1 MAFGDRIR
9 LASAAGMSA
18 RDSLLGYAVRYQEW
32 TDFYRGLPMSDLRRE
47 LARFSRDTVPA
58 TAHQGPRYAALRRI
72 LQERKPK
79 EDR

>member
-18 RDSLLGYAVRYQEW
+18 RESLLGYAVRFQEW
-32 TDFYRGLPMSDLRRE
+32 TDFYRSMPSDGLRKE
-47 LARFSRDTVPA
+47 LARFHRDTVP
-58 TAHQGPRYAALRRI
+58 TSTHQGPRYAALRHI
-72 LQERKPK
+72 LQERNFK

>member
-18 RDSLLGYAVRYQEW
+18 RESLLGYAVSYQEW
-32 TDFYRGLPMSDLRRE
+32 TDFYRSLPIAGLHQE
-47 LARFSRDTVPA
+47 LARFSRDTMPN

-72 LQERKPK
+72 LQERTPK